1 MVLLLAGC
9 IINAEVYERR
19 KAELTDADGDGFA
32 MEDECDDDDATIFPG
47 ADESCDGVDQDCD
60 GEVDEG
66 ASDAATWH
74 PDEDGDGYGEA
85 GGAVVRCD
93 SPGRA
98 FSNTADDCD
107 DADPYSYPGATEVEY
122 DGVDQDCSGA
132 DLDDLDGDGY
142 ANADDCDEGDAAVH
156 PGAAELWANAFADDD
171 CDGALDQDEP
181 LLFGDS
187 LWYSTVADAALGTR
201 VRGYVDVDGDGAAEV
216 LTTAVAT
223 TRTHSRSGAVYLLS
237 PSGSGDV
244 DAGALRTIDAGGS
257 NWYLGVATDT
267 RDLDGD
273 GLPEVLASASGV
285 DTTGA
290 GYLVAGASL
299 AARDLFLP
307 GDASHVFTGSEPNTY
322 WGSDIAFLGDI
333 DGDGSDEVA
342 MSAVAFAAGGLTDT
356 GRVVAFSLAHS
367 THSTGE
373 PDFAWDGY
381 YERGRFGE
389 TVVSVGDVDNDG
401 LPDTLVSAEA
411 GDIFAVLPAVSGS
424 ILDVYLSRVTR
435 DGDTSGYRTVPVGD
449 LDGADGPDVMLLASD
464 KALVFTGLGTFS
476 LRTQADAWMTIN
488 ADVGSQFA
496 DAVDLGDRNGDG
508 LPETLL
514 SRTWSPGD
522 STSWAGVLL
531 GTSLAW
537 HAEIDAETLD
547 ISVLSTRSSAG
558 HGYRAAL
565 VGGEPGVLAF
575 GGYADDRGAVGGGS
589 VGVVAMPE

>member
-156 PGAAELWANAFADDD
+156 PGAAERWANAFADDD

-181 LLFGDS
+181 LLFGDT

-299 AARDLFLP
+299 HLVGRRAARELTRLARRDRRGDLGYFGAVYAVAGWPWLP
-307 GDASHVFTGSEPNTY
+307 GGARRRRARCVGVRWLRRRPRGRRGRIGGGGRDAR
-322 WGSDIAFLGDI
+322 IGDQP
-333 DGDGSDEVA
+333 
-342 MSAVAFAAGGLTDT
+342 GGLA
-356 GRVVAFSLAHS
+356 RVPP
-367 THSTGE
+367 G
-373 PDFAWDGY
+373 W
-381 YERGRFGE
+381 
-389 TVVSVGDVDNDG
+389 
-401 LPDTLVSAEA
+401 
-411 GDIFAVLPAVSGS
+411 
-424 ILDVYLSRVTR
+424 
-435 DGDTSGYRTVPVGD
+435 
-449 LDGADGPDVMLLASD
+449 
-464 KALVFTGLGTFS
+464 KA
-476 LRTQADAWMTIN
+476 A
-488 ADVGSQFA
+488 
-496 DAVDLGDRNGDG
+496 
-508 LPETLL
+508 
-514 SRTWSPGD
+514 
-522 STSWAGVLL
+522 
-531 GTSLAW
+531 
-537 HAEIDAETLD
+537 
-547 ISVLSTRSSAG
+547 
-558 HGYRAAL
+558 RA
-565 VGGEPGVLAF
+565 
-575 GGYADDRGAVGGGS
+575 
-589 VGVVAMPE
+589 